1 MNRKFVLLCLCV
13 FLGSYWSA
21 CREGN
26 VVNSSVSK
34 KKTTLILDRF
44 GYTFNM
50 YKFDESGY
58 GVASIG
64 RCSYYVDEFVIES
77 VEDSIDIKV
86 DSVELYY
93 SKLKIFE
100 AKPEYGPLRMDAHR
114 IEIYSGKKKV
124 YDSYRFDYK
133 FWNLIKTIL
142 SDIPDEFNPY
152 TQKN

>member
-1 MNRKFVLLCLCV
+1 MNKLFALLCM
-13 FLGSYWSA
+13 FLTFSTWLA
-21 CREGN
+21 CYEGN
-26 VVNSSVSK
+26 VMNSSVNE

-64 RCSYYVDEFVIES
+64 RGSYYVDEFLIES
-77 VEDSIDIKV
+77 VEDSIDIKI
-86 DSVELYY
+86 DSVELYF

-100 AKPEYGPLRMDAHR
+100 AEPEYGPLRRDAHH
-114 IEIYSGKKKV
+114 IEIYSGKTKV

-133 FWNLIKTIL
+133 FWNLLKTIL

-152 TQKN
+152 TQND